1 MESDSFTSERFR
13 VVRWLGRG
21 ATGDVY
27 EAFDRERNAQVA
39 IKALRYMNPHAIARF
54 KHEFRGLQDVHHPNL
69 MALGELHEE
78 RGQLFF
84 TMELVRGVDFLSY
97 VRREGAP
104 EEFALCTTQVHA
116 ARAAEPPRRTRDT
129 GRGDLDDGR
138 LRAVLREVSRG
149 LLALHEMGKVHRDV
163 KPSNILVDTEGRVV
177 ILDFGLLVD
186 ADYGDTWSGQGI
198 VGTPH
203 YMAPE
208 QAAGQPAEATAD
220 WYSVGVMLYEA
231 LTGQLPHDGPV
242 MQVLI
247 DKQRREPPPVSSLT
261 TDAPADLARLCAKL
275 LRIDP
280 ARRPTGVD
288 VLRVLDG
295 RPPRLSRPPQ
305 GTLTQAPIFV
315 GRHDELTA
323 LHAAYQASIET
334 RRPQVVLIEG
344 DSGLGKSTLMRAFL
358 RAVEADAFVVP
369 GRCFERESV
378 AFKAFDDV
386 VESLAR
392 LLVRL
397 DPALAAAMLPL
408 HAALLCQVFPSLKR
422 VRAFADAP
430 ATDVDGL
437 PHGGQRARLFAALR
451 ELLTRLAQRR
461 PLVIAIDDLH
471 WADDDSLAMMAEV
484 LRAPAA
490 PPVLWVATLR
500 QSDRDLAAGPG
511 PGVAARI
518 RDIQPDARTIELAPL
533 DEAASRE
540 LARRLAA
547 VHGLGGGSYLDAIAR
562 EAAGH
567 PLFLD
572 ALVRDAVASGGRLAG
587 ALPLADAL
595 WARVQA
601 LDPMARAI
609 VECVS
614 VASGQVVQEIVA
626 RAADVPAERFAAC
639 VSTLRAANLV
649 RTSGPRPWDPI
660 EPYHDRIRQ
669 AVVGHLDAA
678 RTVELHRALASAIEG
693 APYSGQDAM
702 LAYHW
707 AGAGRPDIAARH
719 AVSAAVRAAD
729 GLAFD
734 AAARF
739 YRMALEL
746 GHPDRAQLH
755 VRLGEVLGY
764 GVRAAE
770 SAEELLAAA
779 ALTADRAEALELRR
793 RAAAQLLVAGL
804 IDRGFELLEA
814 VSRGLGMTL
823 PRTPRRALAQVLWQR
838 LVLRVRGL
846 GCRIRQES
854 AISAAR
860 LSRIDLSFSLAACLS
875 MVDTIR
881 GASFQTHHL
890 RLALRAG
897 EPTRALRALCI
908 ESVHL
913 AVLGAA
919 RRARAVHARA
929 GALLAA
935 APTPYGEV
943 FHLTTAGFLAYQR
956 GAWREALALLAESDE
971 RIHRMRT
978 GAWEVDTSQFM
989 VSCAA
994 FYAGELDRLART
1006 IPSWLRAAL
1015 ERGDLYGA
1023 TNLRVGWSNAAWLVL
1038 DEPETALR
1046 HAAVAEGQWTPRGF
1060 HLQHFHLLL
1069 ARVNVG
1075 LYRGDIADA
1084 QAELTSR
1091 WADYEASLLPRILLV
1106 HMEAL
1111 HLRARLAV
1119 AAGGPRALDEATR
1132 LARQIARCRAPHA
1145 PAIAELVS
1153 AGIAASHGNPSAAV
1167 HHLQVAIAAFDA
1179 AEMAAFSAVARRCLG
1194 HVLGDAI
1201 VTADADSDLARAGVR
1216 APARFAAMLAPGF
1229 DRS

>member
-1 MESDSFTSERFR
+1 MDSDSFTSERFR

-27 EAFDRERNAQVA
+27 EAYDRERGAQVA

-104 EEFALCTTQVHA
+104 EEFAVATTQVRAPRGPEPARGSRSDA
-116 ARAAEPPRRTRDT
+116 ARGEVDE
-129 GRGDLDDGR
+129 GR

-149 LLALHEMGKVHRDV
+149 LCALHEMGKVHRDV
-163 KPSNILVDTEGRVV
+163 KPSNILVDPDGRVV

-208 QAAGQPAEATAD
+208 QAAGQPAEAAAD
-220 WYSVGVMLYEA
+220 WYSVGVMLYEG
-231 LTGQLPHDGPV
+231 LTGQLPHDGPI
-242 MQVLI
+242 MQVLV
-247 DKQRREPPPVSSLT
+247 DKQRREPPPISSVT
-261 TDAPADLARLCAKL
+261 RSAPADLARLCAKL

-280 ARRPTGVD
+280 TRRPTGPD

-295 RPPRLSRPPQ
+295 APPRLSRRPQ
-305 GTLTQAPIFV
+305 GTLTQTPIFV
-315 GRHDELTA
+315 GRQAELAA
-323 LHAAYQASIET
+323 LHAAYQAAIDG
-334 RRPQVVLIEG
+334 RRPRVVLIEG
-344 DSGLGKSTLMRAFL
+344 DSGLGKSTLVRAFV
-358 RAVEADAFVVP
+358 RAVDGEAFVVP

-392 LLVRL
+392 LLARL

-430 ATDVDGL
+430 TDDGDSL

-461 PLVIAIDDLH
+461 PVVLAIDDLH

-484 LRAPAA
+484 LRSPGA
-490 PPVLWVATLR
+490 PPILLVATLR
-500 QSDRDLAAGPG
+500 HADRDA
-511 PGVAARI
+511 PGVAAHI
-518 RDIQPDARTIELAPL
+518 RDIQPDAATIGLEPL
-533 DEAASRE
+533 DPAASRE

-547 VHGLGGGSYLDAIAR
+547 VHGLGAGRYLDAIAR
-562 EAAGH
+562 EAGGH

-572 ALVRDAVASGGRLAG
+572 ALVRDAVSSGGRLAG
-587 ALPLADAL
+587 ALPLGDAL
-595 WARVQA
+595 WARVQG

-609 VECVS
+609 VEHVS
-614 VASGQVVQEIVA
+614 VASGQLVQEIIA
-626 RAADVPAERFAAC
+626 RAADVPPERFAHC

-669 AVVGHLDAA
+669 AVVGHLGDE
-678 RTVELHRALASAIEG
+678 RRVEIHRALAAAIES
-693 APYSGQDAM
+693 APYTGQDAM

-707 AGAGRPDIAARH
+707 AGAGRPEIAARH
-719 AVSAAVRAAD
+719 AVGAAVRAAD

-755 VRLGEVLGY
+755 VKLAEVLGY

-770 SAEELLAAA
+770 SAEAYLAAA
-779 ALTADRAEALELRR
+779 ALVIDRAEALELRR

-846 GCRIRQES
+846 GCKVRQES

-860 LSRIDLSFSLAACLS
+860 LSRIDLSFSLAGCLS

-897 EPTRALRALCI
+897 EPTRAVRALCI

-913 AVLGAA
+913 AVLGAV

-935 APTPYGEV
+935 SPTAYGEI
-943 FHLTTAGFLAYQR
+943 FHMTTQGFLAYQR
-956 GAWREALALLAESDE
+956 GAWREALALLVESDD
-971 RIHRMRT
+971 RIHRLRT

-989 VSCAA
+989 LSCAA

-1006 IPSWLRAAL
+1006 IPAWLRAAH

-1023 TNLRVGWSNAAWLVL
+1023 TNLRLGWSNAAWLVL
-1038 DEPETALR
+1038 DEPATALH
-1046 HAAVAEGQWTPRGF
+1046 HAAVAERQWTPRGF

-1069 ARVNVG
+1069 ARVNIA
-1075 LYRGDIADA
+1075 LYRGEPAPA
-1084 QAELTSR
+1084 QAELTAR
-1091 WADYEASLLPRILLV
+1091 WSAYEASLLPRVLLV

-1111 HLRARLAV
+1111 HLRARLAL
-1119 AAGGPRALDEATR
+1119 AIGGPAGQGEATR
-1132 LARQIARCRAPHA
+1132 MARLIARSRAPHA
-1145 PAIAELVS
+1145 PAIAELVH
-1153 AGIAASHGNPSAAV
+1153 AGVAASTGNAPDAV
-1167 HHLQVAIAAFDA
+1167 RHLQVAIAAFDSA
-1179 AEMAAFSAVARRCLG
+1179 DMAAFSAVARHCLG
-1194 HVLGDAI
+1194 RVLGDNI
-1201 VTADADSDLARAGVR
+1201 VTADADTDLARAGVR

-1229 DRS
+1229 DAA